1 MKRASLTSIAIVL
14 STTAW
19 VSLPD
24 RTEASEWGC
33 KVLLCASSSN
43 PGWRGVPACHPP
55 MYRLISA
62 MGKWGFSWPTCPE
75 AGSGRPGYE
84 AYDECPVGWSVE
96 ASNQDHGSGQ
106 RDLCVQIRNTCPT
119 GFGGRDGCEQTVT
132 MSRPLRDNP
141 YYFDIRDDAG
151 SVMRHWFNLRH

>member
-62 MGKWGFSWPTCPE
+62 MKGWGFSWPPCPKLGLANRPRSLRRVSRRLE
-75 AGSGRPGYE
+75 RWIKQSGPRRQSE
-84 AYDECPVGWSVE
+84 
-96 ASNQDHGSGQ
+96 
-106 RDLCVQIRNTCPT
+106 
-119 GFGGRDGCEQTVT
+119 
-132 MSRPLRDNP
+132 RPLRASPDYLP
-141 YYFDIRDDAG
+141 VRFWWPRWLRTDRHDVPSSPRR
-151 SVMRHWFNLRH
+151 SVLFRHQARGRECHATFR